1 MVHFSDRPISRIDDL
16 YGEAHKEAVGK
27 VHSAVEEGH
36 FIAILG
42 ARRVGKTSIVK
53 TFLNTYNYRFIYFDL
68 SPYMNLRAVGLRSL
82 VPAEIGFN
90 QAQLT
95 SEARLNL
102 SVISL
107 VLRKEK
113 ITGEVFQKNLLSLI
127 RELNHKNRKTV
138 VVFDE
143 AQVLPFIKGINYR
156 GILQFIHNN
165 YENIVVVLTG
175 SMPGLLEKL
184 ISPAEAEK
192 PGFARYIEEIHIPR
206 WGRNEAVNY
215 LTEGLREKDIDYQNE
230 ELHEVYEELSGVPGF
245 ISYYGLLRSKGSSHR
260 DALNK
265 TVEYAV
271 AEWERDLQSF
281 LNVYNSP
288 LYIHALAVLAETV
301 TGLKWGELA
310 QELERKL
317 GKPVRKSTLHRILTN
332 LLKAGMIE
340 KQGEKYYATDRSLRR
355 TSIHI
360 AKKQESNSNTI

>member
-127 RELNHKNRKTV
+127 RELNHKT
-138 VVFDE
+138 
-143 AQVLPFIKGINYR
+143 
-156 GILQFIHNN
+156 
-165 YENIVVVLTG
+165 
-175 SMPGLLEKL
+175 
-184 ISPAEAEK
+184 
-192 PGFARYIEEIHIPR
+192 
-206 WGRNEAVNY
+206 
-215 LTEGLREKDIDYQNE
+215 
-230 ELHEVYEELSGVPGF
+230 
-245 ISYYGLLRSKGSSHR
+245 
-260 DALNK
+260 
-265 TVEYAV
+265 
-271 AEWERDLQSF
+271 
-281 LNVYNSP
+281 
-288 LYIHALAVLAETV
+288 
-301 TGLKWGELA
+301 
-310 QELERKL
+310 
-317 GKPVRKSTLHRILTN
+317 GKPSLFSTRRRCCPSS
-332 LLKAGMIE
+332 KALII
-340 KQGEKYYATDRSLRR
+340 GESCNSYTTTTR
-355 TSIHI
+355 TSW
-360 AKKQESNSNTI
+360 SF